1 MLISGFEWLLLANRV
16 DKVAMDRYKLL
27 VWHLK
32 MYKFLSSF
40 LLCFI
45 LQVAALDMIAVDLFL
60 TRRTILLFFTKCFV
74 VMITSMHFALRNSHF
89 GSPTHSNCPSALVF
103 SISRSPAQHNVFRCG
118 NKPQFLSPLS
128 YLSHLHVPGLSDISD
143 VKRNLS
149 ELSVTSSVD
158 SGFKG
163 SGHSFRLRDRSP
175 VRCKWNHWPCTSTAR
190 DVIHSSRDSTW
201 YWFSI

>member
-1 MLISGFEWLLLANRV
+1 
-16 DKVAMDRYKLL
+16 
-27 VWHLK
+27 
-32 MYKFLSSF
+32 
-40 LLCFI
+40 
-45 LQVAALDMIAVDLFL
+45 
-60 TRRTILLFFTKCFV
+60 
-74 VMITSMHFALRNSHF
+74 MITSMHFALWNSHF

-190 DVIHSSRDSTW
+190 DVIHSSRDSIW
-201 YWFSI
+201 YWFSIKNYYKQDLRTFHTNVFLEKLHLQPVSRSVTVLFFSHWLCKMSCKMNWFYLFLKSWTCILPLHVMAQFPDIN

>member
-1 MLISGFEWLLLANRV
+1 
-16 DKVAMDRYKLL
+16 
-27 VWHLK
+27 
-32 MYKFLSSF
+32 
-40 LLCFI
+40 
-45 LQVAALDMIAVDLFL
+45 
-60 TRRTILLFFTKCFV
+60 
-74 VMITSMHFALRNSHF
+74 MITSMHFALWNSHF

-201 YWFSI
+201 YWFSIKNYYKQDLRTFHTNVFLEKLHLQPVSRSVTVLFFSHWLCKMSCKMNWFYLFLKSWTWILPLHVMAQFPDIN

>member
-1 MLISGFEWLLLANRV
+1 MKGWTVIEVWYIKIMNPCLLFCFTLQVTDLTMIYCLPFLASYHNSVVLR
-16 DKVAMDRYKLL
+16 K
-27 VWHLK
+27 
-32 MYKFLSSF
+32 
-40 LLCFI
+40 CFI
-45 LQVAALDMIAVDLFL
+45 FIAC
-60 TRRTILLFFTKCFV
+60 TV
-74 VMITSMHFALRNSHF
+74 VMITGMHSALWLFSLLLF
-89 GSPTHSNCPSALVF
+89 ILTVPFALVF

-175 VRCKWNHWPCTSTAR
+175 VRCKCNP
-190 DVIHSSRDSTW
+190 
-201 YWFSI
+201 

>member
-1 MLISGFEWLLLANRV
+1 MAR
-16 DKVAMDRYKLL
+16 DRYILL
-27 VWHLK
+27 VWHL
-32 MYKFLSSF
+32 YINS
-40 LLCFI
+40 C
-45 LQVAALDMIAVDLFL
+45 
-60 TRRTILLFFTKCFV
+60 LLFFFVLFCKLHLFTWLLLICSWLVGQFCCSLQMFRRYYTV
-74 VMITSMHFALRNSHF
+74 VMITSMQFALWNSHF

-118 NKPQFLSPLS
+118 TKPQFLSPLS

-190 DVIHSSRDSTW
+190 DVIHSSRDCTW
-201 YWFSI
+201 YWFST

>member
-1 MLISGFEWLLLANRV
+1 MHSALWLLS
-16 DKVAMDRYKLL
+16 LL
-27 VWHLK
+27 
-32 MYKFLSSF
+32 
-40 LLCFI
+40 LLI
-45 LQVAALDMIAVDLFL
+45 LTVPF
-60 TRRTILLFFTKCFV
+60 
-74 VMITSMHFALRNSHF
+74 
-89 GSPTHSNCPSALVF
+89 ALVF

-175 VRCKWNHWPCTSTAR
+175 VRCKCNTWPCTSTAR
-190 DVIHSSRDSTW
+190 DLIHSSRHLILIFNPKPPRSSRIYGFLKRTF
-201 YWFSI
+201 YSRKTALAICLAFFTVLFFSQCLNTLVTTKNFQTES